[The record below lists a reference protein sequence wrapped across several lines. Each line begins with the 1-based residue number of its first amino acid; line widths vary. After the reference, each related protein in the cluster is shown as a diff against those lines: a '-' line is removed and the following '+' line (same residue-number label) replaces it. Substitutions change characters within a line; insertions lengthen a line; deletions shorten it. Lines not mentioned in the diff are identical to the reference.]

1 MATQKKPSLHG
12 LRGISQTSQ
21 TYSMDRSYYNS
32 LRYRDTQ

>member
-1 MATQKKPSLHG
+1 MATQKEPSLQG
-12 LRGISQTSQ
+12 LRGISQ